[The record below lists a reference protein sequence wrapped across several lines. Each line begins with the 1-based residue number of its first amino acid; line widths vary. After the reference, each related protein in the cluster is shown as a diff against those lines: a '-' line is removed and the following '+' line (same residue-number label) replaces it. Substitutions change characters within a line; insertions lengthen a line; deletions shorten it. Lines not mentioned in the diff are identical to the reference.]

1 MLLIRID
8 RNSHGSLGSSVPI
21 TPDNNIKCEALEMSP
36 HGDKDGTL
44 KLLSAAQHTTAK
56 RALLICRDHCAAAA
70 AAAAS
75 FGNISGTAAYSAG
88 TKRMS
93 LHL

>member
-1 MLLIRID
+1 MR
-8 RNSHGSLGSSVPI
+8 SVPI
-21 TPDNNIKCEALEMSP
+21 ALDNITQREALEVSP
-36 HGDKDGTL
+36 VPSRGDKDDAL
-44 KLLSAAQHTTAK
+44 KLLSAAQHTTAT

-70 AAAAS
+70 L

-93 LHL
+93 LRL

>member
-8 RNSHGSLGSSVPI
+8 RDSRGSLDNI
-21 TPDNNIKCEALEMSP
+21 TQHEALEVPPP
-36 HGDKDGTL
+36 HKDDTL

-70 AAAAS
+70 L

-93 LHL
+93 LRL